1 MEQVP
6 YKTDEPG
13 WSDLGWDAWANPALI
28 RARLDSGADP
38 NSGGFYPRPPLHEA
52 AKHGSPEV
60 VEELIRRIDDVDAE
74 HKGRTALWLAVF
86 ANRPDN
92 ARALVS
98 AGADPWR
105 PMMGGWSPARLSL
118 ATPTPD
124 LFPARPGQPGLSTA
138 ETTAVAESRRLIP
151 ALGDIYHEGLGLA
164 CVAGVKAGEAARRL
178 EAAPITGSL
187 PDDLSGDEGLH
198 IVGATDVPGGCVISQ
213 PWGYA
218 PSMHGVLR
226 RLSVGTVCYGMFHN
240 AASGMQGHVARDGR
254 LEERDKHPGSGIVS
268 ADESPEEILASYLYH
283 REPVGYCCAGAG
295 LRLADSRAIVGEP
308 DLWLRLPRRDWW
320 H

>member
-1 MEQVP
+1 MAA
-6 YKTDEPG
+6 TDDVG
-13 WSDLGWDAWANPALI
+13 WWIVGWDEWTDLDLI
-28 RARLDSGADP
+28 RARLAAGADP
-38 NSGGFYPRPPLHEA
+38 NSGVRIFDKPLHVA
-52 AKHGSPEV
+52 ADWGSPEV
-60 VEELIRRIDDVDAE
+60 VAELAMRVDDVDAE
-74 HKGRTALWLAVF
+74 LRGRTALWTAVF
-86 ANRPDN
+86 EGRADN
-92 ARALVS
+92 ARALVA

-105 PMMGGWSPARLSL
+105 PMMGGWSPGRLSL

-164 CVAGVKAGEAARRL
+164 CVAGVNAGEAARRL

-198 IVGATDVPGGCVISQ
+198 VVGATDVPGGCVISQ

-226 RLSVGTVCYGMFHN
+226 RLSVGTVCYGMFDN

-254 LEERDKHPGSGIVS
+254 LEERDTRPGSGIVS

-283 REPVGYCCAGAG
+283 REPVAYCCAGAG
-295 LRLADSRAIVGEP
+295 LRPADSRAIVGEP